1 MNKKG
6 YSQVLVG
13 IAVIIV
19 GIFIFAVLIPVVRN
33 SLSDYNQPDITKED
47 IEESADKIV
56 NTDSTEPIGQSESV
70 DENTKS
76 YSNSNFGF
84 KVNYPTDWQFKEF
97 EDQLLGKGVYFTS
110 TDEYI
115 AENIVIQI
123 QDLSSQPM
131 SLEEYNELSLN
142 QAPQLV
148 EEFELDSES
157 DYTISGYDAKR
168 IIYTGIQNELDMKW
182 MTTYTIKDNNAYV
195 IAYTGLTDSYD
206 SYLPIAN
213 QIIDSF
219 QFT

>member
-1 MNKKG
+1 MDKKG
-6 YSQVLVG
+6 YSQILVG

-33 SLSDYNQPDITKED
+33 NLNDYNQPDITKED

-56 NTDSTEPIGQSESV
+56 NTDSTEQTGQSESI

-76 YSNSNFGF
+76 YSNPNFGF

-110 TDEYI
+110 TDEYV

-131 SLEEYNELSLN
+131 TLEEYNELSLN

-148 EEFELDSES
+148 EEFELNSES

-168 IIYTGIQNELDMKW
+168 IIYTGIQNELNMKW

-206 SYLPIAN
+206 SYIPIAN
-213 QIIDSF
+213 QIINSF